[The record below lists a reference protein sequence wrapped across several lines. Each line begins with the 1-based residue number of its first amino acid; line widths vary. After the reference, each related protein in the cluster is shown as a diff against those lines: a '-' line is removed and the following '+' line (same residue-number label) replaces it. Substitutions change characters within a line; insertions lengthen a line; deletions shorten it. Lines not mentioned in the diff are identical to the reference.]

1 MTFHGTVAVNRSYD
15 LAFSGTN
22 PQRLRLM
29 MPHGSGETRVAE
41 LTRGEAVNA
50 CIVHLL
56 TCGIHLSLFMH
67 TRIHAARLVVS
78 IFYSNPEKLEVLWN
92 GRLVPPLEAH
102 MTSANSYNF
111 SMRKPAVSDPCGSNA
126 FAGWENK
133 VYVVVCGGTQ
143 GVEIV
148 QVKKIVLSIGIELAV
163 EDFFDPHCPGGQK
176 WPKRRASGAPHSNAA
191 SAVRPPKLQQP
202 NNAGRLRTQPVPR
215 MTVTCGGITFATFAT
230 QALPGAQS
238 RIALRHPC
246 QPHARAQDRS
256 RLDSTSPPGGRQR
269 WRDGHRRRDSGGGCV
284 QRG

>member
-1 MTFHGTVAVNRSYD
+1 MSVSARVDNLCKFNPTGRLMTFHSTVAVNRSYD

-41 LTRGEAVNA
+41 LTRGEAVHA

-56 TCGIHLSLFMH
+56 ITCGIHLSLFMH

-163 EDFFDPHCPGGQK
+163 EDFFDPHCLGGKSGQ
-176 WPKRRASGAPHSNAA
+176 RSGARQEP
-191 SAVRPPKLQQP
+191 
-202 NNAGRLRTQPVPR
+202 RT
-215 MTVTCGGITFATFAT
+215 AT
-230 QALPGAQS
+230 
-238 RIALRHPC
+238 
-246 QPHARAQDRS
+246 
-256 RLDSTSPPGGRQR
+256 RQR
-269 WRDGHRRRDSGGGCV
+269 CTPPEATAA
-284 QRG
+284 